1 MAIILSNARGGFMPS
16 LFKFL
21 IVVGILAGIVFGT
34 MFALAEFVEPEQ
46 REMGYKIPKR
56 NISD

>member
-1 MAIILSNARGGFMPS
+1 MPT

-21 IVVGILAGIVFGT
+21 TVVGVIAGLVFGT

-46 REMGYKIPKR
+46 EEMGYKIPRR
-56 NISD
+56 NISN

>member
-1 MAIILSNARGGFMPS
+1 MPS

-21 IVVGILAGIVFGT
+21 IVVGVLAGIVFGT

-46 REMGYKIPKR
+46 KEMGYKIPKR

>member
-1 MAIILSNARGGFMPS
+1 MPS

-21 IVVGILAGIVFGT
+21 LFCGVIAGIVFGT

-46 REMGYKIPKR
+46 EEMGYKIPKR
-56 NISD
+56 NIGD